1 MRDSDPDRPYGLFLR
16 GFLLWNG
23 DDRFAGK
30 SGETPS
36 YSAGDHG
43 DTTDKLNLYDLTTKY
58 E

>member
-1 MRDSDPDRPYGLFLR
+1 
-16 GFLLWNG
+16 LWNG